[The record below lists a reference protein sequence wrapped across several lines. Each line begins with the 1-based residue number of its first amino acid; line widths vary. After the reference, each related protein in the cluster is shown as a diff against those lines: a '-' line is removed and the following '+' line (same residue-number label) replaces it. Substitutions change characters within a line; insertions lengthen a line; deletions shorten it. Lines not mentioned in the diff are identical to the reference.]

1 MRLPVLFYIL
11 LVLLSATNA
20 IAATF
25 RYDTAC
31 RQAYQS
37 IFKLKLK
44 EGRQQLAQIK
54 LQQPDNLMPDFL
66 GNYID
71 FLTLYISE
79 DEALFRKLSPNK
91 DIRLAKMQ
99 TGSAKSP
106 YYLYTQANLHLQW
119 AFVRIKF
126 GEYFT
131 AIMEV
136 RKAHQLLEENK
147 EKFPAFQPNDKD
159 LALLNALF
167 GAIPDK
173 YKFGAKLLG
182 MKGNIE
188 EGLAD
193 LEKVIRND
201 KAEFREES
209 MILYTMLL
217 LHLGKDKE
225 GAWKVIDQWKLPLGD
240 NLLNH
245 FIAASVS
252 SYTGKND
259 KVIELLSKRPKS
271 SEYQPFPFLD
281 YMLGAAKQNRLDADA
296 DVFLLRFLENFK
308 GKNYIRDAH
317 RRLAW
322 HYLLQNR
329 KDQYY
334 AHLQKVLQT
343 GSSDVDAD
351 KAALAEARK
360 NQPPH
365 PILLEARLLNDG
377 GYLSKA
383 MEVLE
388 KIEPASLNSEE
399 HQIEYY
405 YRKARILDDMGRQQ
419 LAVPLYE
426 ITVNKGTSTSLY
438 YPPNACIKLGLIYE
452 KQGNKEKAG
461 QYYKKALS
469 FTGHEYK
476 NSIDAEAKA
485 GLNRIQAP

>member
-11 LVLLSATNA
+11 LVLISATNA
-20 IAATF
+20 VAATF

-37 IFKLKLK
+37 IFKLKLQ

-54 LQQPDNLMPDFL
+54 IQQPDNLMADFL

-71 FLTLYISE
+71 FLALYISE
-79 DEALFRKLSPNK
+79 DEALFKKLSPNK

-131 AIMEV
+131 AMMEV
-136 RKAHQLLEENK
+136 RKAHQLLQENK
-147 EKFPAFQPNDKD
+147 EKFPSFQPNDKD

-173 YKFGAKLLG
+173 YRFGAKLLG

-225 GAWKVIDQWKLPLGD
+225 GAWKVIEDWKLPLGD

-259 KVIELLSKRPKS
+259 KVIDLLSKRPKGA
-271 SEYQPFPFLD
+271 EYHPFPFLD
-281 YMLGAAKQNRLDADA
+281 YMLGTAKQNRLDTDA
-296 DVFLLRFLENFK
+296 DVYLQRFLAHFK

-322 HYLLQNR
+322 HYLLQNQR
-329 KDQYY
+329 EQYQ
-334 AHLQKVLQT
+334 AQLQKVLLA
-343 GSSDVDAD
+343 GSTDVDAD
-351 KAALAEARK
+351 KAALAEAQK
-360 NQPPH
+360 KKTPH
-365 PILLEARLLNDG
+365 PVLLQARLLNDG
-377 GYLSKA
+377 GYMAKA
-383 MEVLE
+383 LELME
-388 KIEPASLNSEE
+388 KIDPVSLSDEDQ
-399 HQIEYY
+399 QIEYY
-405 YRKARILDDMGRQQ
+405 YRKARILDDMGSLQQ
-419 LAVPLYE
+419 AIPLYE
-426 ITVNKGTSTSLY
+426 TTVKKGAASSLY

-485 GLNRIQAP
+485 GLNRIQVQ